1 MTAVARGAFGAS
13 KATAL
18 NFQPMPAMQ
27 EFLDQLVAE
36 GRSAS
41 HIRTCRAALHYLT
54 ENMRTQNVYVPQ
66 DITRQHL
73 VLFQGWMNSQP
84 WKSSYKIELLKK
96 VKHWLSWL
104 VNVRY
109 LRDTPWIGI
118 RMGVT
123 IKQPKPLSEDELAE
137 LFARHRQDAFSV
149 TPFAYHRRETILV
162 MLYGWGL
169 RIHELCALDIGDL
182 SIEKEFVR
190 AINKG
195 GTFKT
200 LPYLDDIKNSWRRY
214 ETWRVRHAKP
224 DELAAFINRGGTRMR
239 PSDVWEIVHDLG
251 ERAGVRVNPH
261 RFRDTCATRLLDED
275 VAVER
280 VAQILGHKNI
290 KTTLG
295 YGKVNDHKVAEALNA
310 AMGEHINGLIF
321 GRTKNLGTP

>member
-109 LRDTPWIGI
+109 LRDTPW
-118 RMGVT
+118 
-123 IKQPKPLSEDELAE
+123 
-137 LFARHRQDAFSV
+137 
-149 TPFAYHRRETILV
+149 
-162 MLYGWGL
+162 
-169 RIHELCALDIGDL
+169 
-182 SIEKEFVR
+182 
-190 AINKG
+190 NKG

-295 YGKVNDHKVAEALNA
+295 YGKVNDHKVAEALNS
-310 AMGEHINGLIF
+310 AMGAHINGLIF
-321 GRTKNLGTP
+321 GKTKDLVTP